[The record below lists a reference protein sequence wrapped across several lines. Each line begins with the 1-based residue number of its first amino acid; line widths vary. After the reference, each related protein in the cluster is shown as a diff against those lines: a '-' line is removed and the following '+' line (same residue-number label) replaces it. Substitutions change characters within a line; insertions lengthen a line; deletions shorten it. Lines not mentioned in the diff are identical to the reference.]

1 MEHLWSRAGAT
12 GGNRSQMGQPRK
24 RLKHGKPL
32 LWVAT
37 SCRSGRIVKSAFA
50 SACHRLRRSPLCE
63 RGGRCVPDEVALP
76 LAAAVR
82 ARTLVASAT
91 CASRTDHAPDDI
103 GARGAALMRAREQSS
118 LLDGSDEGGAAAVAQ
133 ALAGAT

>member
-1 MEHLWSRAGAT
+1 M
-12 GGNRSQMGQPRK
+12 
-24 RLKHGKPL
+24 
-32 LWVAT
+32 
-37 SCRSGRIVKSAFA
+37 VKSAFA

-103 GARGAALMRAREQSS
+103 GARGPALMRAREQSS
-118 LLDGSDEGGAAAVAQ
+118 LLDGSEEGGAAAVAQ
-133 ALAGAT
+133 ALAGATVRE